1 MIDPTQFESALL
13 NLVVNAR
20 DAMSESG
27 QVDVAA
33 DAVALADNQVDR
45 LPAGRYV
52 RVVVRDS
59 GTGMTPETMTRAV
72 EPFFTTKDVGKGTGL
87 GLSQVYGMMQQC
99 QGALALESCV
109 GEGTTVSL
117 YFPAVSAEA
126 AARGAV
132 AGAGAVKVLVVDDQT
147 DVLETAI
154 SLFTHLGY
162 EALSADNGAQ
172 ALDMLRR
179 HPGIA
184 ILFSDVVMPGMSGGT
199 GQVARREFPT

>member
-72 EPFFTTKDVGKGTGL
+72 EPFFTTKEVGKGTGL

-126 AARGAV
+126 AARERSPAP
-132 AGAGAVKVLVVDDQT
+132 ARSRCWWWTIRPTCWKRP
-147 DVLETAI
+147 
-154 SLFTHLGY
+154 
-162 EALSADNGAQ
+162 SACS
-172 ALDMLRR
+172 
-179 HPGIA
+179 P
-184 ILFSDVVMPGMSGGT
+184 ILATKPCRPIT
-199 GQVARREFPT
+199 ARRRWTCCAATPISPSCSATWSCPA